1 MFFVVV
7 DNIVAVA
14 VVVLVVFVVLIW
26 KPNLII
32 VNYFVNDL
40 YRGNLDMLE
49 VLEFRV
55 NKLVKLCL

>member
-14 VVVLVVFVVLIW
+14 VVVVFVVLIW